1 MLISTDE
8 KVQREFQRQI
18 DKDAFS
24 ILESALRIA
33 ENKYIKE
40 FFIFEPRIKLANA
53 ILKRAIELMK

>member
-8 KVQREFQRQI
+8 KVQREF
-18 DKDAFS
+18 
-24 ILESALRIA
+24 
-33 ENKYIKE
+33 KE